1 MNIWYIISTL
11 FYFGKTPIAPGT
23 MASLI
28 TMLIWLLVPLNYFI
42 QIIILI
48 IILILGLI
56 SSKIVS
62 EKLNVKDPSEIVID
76 EVMGMGIALFML
88 PKEVILYLCAF
99 FLFRVFDILKPSFIY
114 SIQKVPNGWGIM
126 LDDIIAGIFACLI
139 CQGIYFTL

>member
-48 IILILGLI
+48 IILILGRHQ
-56 SSKIVS
+56 
-62 EKLNVKDPSEIVID
+62 
-76 EVMGMGIALFML
+76 L
-88 PKEVILYLCAF
+88 PH
-99 FLFRVFDILKPSFIY
+99 S
-114 SIQKVPNGWGIM
+114 
-126 LDDIIAGIFACLI
+126 
-139 CQGIYFTL
+139 